1 MYLDGVSDD
10 EAVVP
15 NPNSKP
21 KEDQDDEILLRVL
34 SREHSKPAIEVIP
47 YDGELDT
54 NVVLDWISNM
64 EKFFEYENTPDNRKV
79 KIAVTRLKGHSSL
92 W

>member
-34 SREHSKPAIEVIP
+34 SRAHLKPIIKFLP
-47 YDGELDT
+47 YD
-54 NVVLDWISNM
+54 
-64 EKFFEYENTPDNRKV
+64 
-79 KIAVTRLKGHSSL
+79 
-92 W
+92 